1 MAEQIEGKNPVLEA
15 LRANHEIVK
24 IFILKGESGPF
35 VEITGLAHH
44 QKIPVTQVES
54 KILDLMAHSRNN
66 QGVIAIAAEWKYAQV
81 DEILKK
87 ATDKNEPPFLLLLD
101 GVEDPQNL
109 GSIIRTAE
117 SAGVHGIIIPER
129 RSAHF
134 NGSGKQGL
142 VRRFH
147 EHIPIARVTNL
158 TKTMVELK
166 KEGLWFTGAD
176 MNAAVI
182 FHESDLKGSMGI
194 VIGGEG
200 SGISRL
206 VKEHCDQLIRLPM
219 WGKINSLNVAVA
231 TGIMLY
237 EVRRQRYHKE
247 S

>member
-1 MAEQIEGKNPVLEA
+1 MRLSGNM
-15 LRANHEIVK
+15 
-24 IFILKGESGPF
+24 LKLTRF
-35 VEITGLAHH
+35 
-44 QKIPVTQVES
+44 
-54 KILDLMAHSRNN
+54 
-66 QGVIAIAAEWKYAQV
+66 
-81 DEILKK
+81 LKK
-87 ATDKNEPPFLLLLD
+87 PRIKMNHHSYYYWM
-101 GVEDPQNL
+101 GWK
-109 GSIIRTAE
+109 IRKTWGPLFVPAE

-129 RSAHF
+129 RSVGLTEVVSKAS
-134 NGSGKQGL
+134 SGAI
-142 VRRFH
+142 